1 MNYSLMSIALVL
13 IGVVGMGA
21 MEPDD
26 QPDDNTLPSSQPLR
40 NNVNQQFLQAA
51 EYNRVDDTLNYLN
64 AGADINYAR
73 PK

>member
-1 MNYSLMSIALVL
+1 
-13 IGVVGMGA
+13 
-21 MEPDD
+21 
-26 QPDDNTLPSSQPLR
+26 LR